1 MNSMRD
7 IVCQSCAKSV
17 SVSDTRQKYCSRS
30 CAAKVNGT
38 TTPKRKC
45 IPRMCVY
52 CTGTFIPSSQFSSK
66 KVCPACRS
74 RRDAQSLL
82 DFAGASKHGLAIS
95 LIQSAAVEKCT
106 KDEFYKKRADSAN
119 EQLAKARKELDTA
132 YEDLRKAK
140 GLLYQQRTRKPVCP
154 TCGRDADNDVQQCAR
169 CDKEEMQRR

>member
-1 MNSMRD
+1 MTEPKSKLQAAYAFVQDNHTALCNELHYASGMYKPDGLFRQLESM
-7 IVCQSCAKSV
+7 
-17 SVSDTRQKYCSRS
+17 
-30 CAAKVNGT
+30 
-38 TTPKRKC
+38 
-45 IPRMCVY
+45 
-52 CTGTFIPSSQFSSK
+52 
-66 KVCPACRS
+66 
-74 RRDAQSLL
+74 L